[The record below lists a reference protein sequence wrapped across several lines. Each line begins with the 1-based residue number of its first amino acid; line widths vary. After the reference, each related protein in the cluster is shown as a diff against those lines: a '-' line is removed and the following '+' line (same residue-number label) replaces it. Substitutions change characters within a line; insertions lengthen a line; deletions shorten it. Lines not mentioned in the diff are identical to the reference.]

1 MADHP
6 QLQAEPRELTGKKS
20 GRLRRQGVLPATVY
34 GFQMEPRNIQMSAHD
49 FASVLRRAGRTQVL
63 DLCIG
68 TASPVPV
75 LIRETQVDPKKNQ
88 IIHVEFYRPNMRA
101 NVQTRVPVHFVG
113 ESPAVQE
120 GGIFLPVLDHLDIES
135 LPDSVPAAGIEVDI
149 SSIAE
154 INGALHVGDV
164 TAPAGVTILTPA
176 DEVLAK
182 VNPPV
187 AEEVLEEAVEAT
199 EPLPTELGGDETPP
213 DAVPEA

>member
-6 QLQAEPRELTGKKS
+6 LLRAEPRELTGKKT
-20 GRLRRQGVLPATVY
+20 GRLRREGILPATVY
-34 GFQMEPRNIQMSAHD
+34 GFQMEPRNIQMSAHE
-49 FASVLRRAGRTQVL
+49 FAGVLRRAGRTQVL
-63 DLCIG
+63 DLSIG
-68 TASPVPV
+68 ATSPMPV
-75 LIRETQVDPKKNQ
+75 LIRETQIDPKRNQ

-101 NVQTRVPVHFVG
+101 NVQTSVPVHFVG

-135 LPDSVPAAGIEVDI
+135 LPDNVPGAIEADI

-154 INGALHVGDV
+154 INGAIHVGDV
-164 TAPAGVTILTPA
+164 RPPTGVTILTPG

-182 VNPPV
+182 VNPPA
-187 AEEVLEEAVEAT
+187 AEDVVEAAVEAT
-199 EPLPTELGGDETPP
+199 EPLPNELGGDQTPP